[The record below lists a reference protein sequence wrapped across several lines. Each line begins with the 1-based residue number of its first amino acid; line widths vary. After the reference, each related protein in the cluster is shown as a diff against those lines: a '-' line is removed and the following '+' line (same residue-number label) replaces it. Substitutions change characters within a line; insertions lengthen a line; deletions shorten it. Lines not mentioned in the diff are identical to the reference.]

1 MSRPDFLTLQMR
13 VRRLYSTHSFHM
25 MDVNIPHET
34 QVPPVDYNVVVCP
47 GINGIH
53 EFLRLRLLSL
63 VSLGFHSLEQ
73 RLVEKT
79 RLLITDVAPLRL
91 LGAFLAVAAVDSFA
105 RTIIISVPKKRIK
118 IMLISTS
125 SKCLLLFM
133 APLSVNYIK
142 QLRKGHPFQ
151 TKSACSDGISDHCY
165 FFLPTNKR
173 SVEGQRMSVKQ
184 AIWNYTRHQNIRLY
198 K

>member
-1 MSRPDFLTLQMR
+1 
-13 VRRLYSTHSFHM
+13 M

-63 VSLGFHSLEQ
+63 VSLGFHPLEQ

-79 RLLITDVAPLRL
+79 RLLVADVAPLRL

-118 IMLISTS
+118 IMLKSTS
-125 SKCLLLFM
+125 SKWLFFV

-173 SVEGQRMSVKQ
+173 SVEGKRMSVK
-184 AIWNYTRHQNIRLY
+184 
-198 K
+198 

>member
-1 MSRPDFLTLQMR
+1 
-13 VRRLYSTHSFHM
+13 M

-79 RLLITDVAPLRL
+79 RLLVTDVAPLRL

-105 RTIIISVPKKRIK
+105 RTIIISVPKKRMK

-125 SKCLLLFM
+125 SKCSLFLV
-133 APLSVNYIK
+133 ASLSVNYIK
-142 QLRKGHPFQ
+142 QLRKGLRLQ
-151 TKSACSDGISDHCY
+151 ARSANAQMAFLTIAT
-165 FFLPTNKR
+165 FFSLPIKD
-173 SVEGQRMSVKQ
+173 Q
-184 AIWNYTRHQNIRLY
+184 
-198 K
+198 